1 MTVIGLTGGI
11 GSGKSAAGRMF
22 AELGCQVIDT
32 DQVARKIT
40 KPGAP
45 ALAELCKS
53 FGEGILNSDQSL
65 NRKALAAIVF
75 SNEKKR
81 RLLNKITH
89 KYIIADVLAQ
99 IEESTANLV
108 VVEAPLLFEAGME
121 SCCDR
126 VLAISASDAV
136 RTARVMARDG
146 ASLQEAMERISAQK
160 PNSEYCRLADDI
172 IENEGSED
180 ALKEKIK
187 AYLSKIGD

>member
-11 GSGKSAAGRMF
+11 GSGKSAAGRIF
-22 AELGCQVIDT
+22 SQLGCQVIDT
-32 DQVARKIT
+32 DQVSRKIT
-40 KPGAP
+40 APGAP

-53 FGEGILNSDQSL
+53 FGGTILNPDQSL

-75 SNEKKR
+75 ADEKKR

-89 KYIIADVLAQ
+89 KYIIANVLAQ
-99 IEESTANLV
+99 IEKSTAAVV

-121 SCCDR
+121 RLCDR
-126 VLAISASDAV
+126 VLAISASDNV
-136 RTARVMARDG
+136 RAARVMARDG
-146 ASLQEAMERISAQK
+146 ASEAEAMGRISAQK

-172 IENEGSED
+172 IENEGSEE